1 MVTTMVGAVT
11 AAGSFSWL
19 LSSSAAVAVGG
30 METTAGA
37 VVAVGVGVVATI
49 TAVAKPAGE
58 AGRKPHF
65 SCSDIGQAGERKESA
80 CQNSNKINRIFY
92 TRESLSVSRD
102 QISVWI
108 S

>member
-37 VVAVGVGVVATI
+37 VVAAGVVATI
-49 TAVAKPAGE
+49 TAVAKPGGE
-58 AGRKPHF
+58 AGLKPHF
-65 SCSDIGQAGERKESA
+65 SCSDIGQAGERKESV